1 MVRAC
6 KKILEILINLEKNGA
21 IHGQVRTI
29 IYNDKK
35 DKINNEAK
43 FNNHSYYF
51 FNYLYKKTLSY
62 SNANLVTYLNTIS
75 FLKLANENSKI
86 LDGGMTEKE
95 LLIALQSIENNKSP
109 GNKWAKERVL
119 YNILEWGK
127 DTSPTGNRK
136 KSIV

>member
-6 KKILEILINLEKNGA
+6 KKILEILLNLEKSCA

-35 DKINNEAK
+35 DKNNNETK

-75 FLKLANENSKI
+75 FLKLANENSKT

-95 LLIALQSIENNKSP
+95 LLIALQSIENNKSL

-119 YNILEWGK
+119 YHILEWSK

-136 KSIV
+136 KPIL

>member
-1 MVRAC
+1 M
-6 KKILEILINLEKNGA
+6 
-21 IHGQVRTI
+21 
-29 IYNDKK
+29 
-35 DKINNEAK
+35 
-43 FNNHSYYF
+43 
-51 FNYLYKKTLSY
+51 YKKTLSY

-75 FLKLANENSKI
+75 FLKLANENSKT

-119 YNILEWGK
+119 YNILEWSK

-136 KSIV
+136 KPIL